1 MRHVKL
7 FEQFLNEAAR
17 IGSSS
22 WRNIL
27 SDLQDYNGWTIQG
40 EIAMKG
46 YTSDEDE
53 ERRVE
58 LTVTVFEIPSAGEE
72 NEISSNS
79 FDAEG
84 LSAGELDSEIWN
96 YTEEE

>member
-1 MRHVKL
+1 
-7 FEQFLNEAAR
+7 LNEAAR

-58 LTVTVFEIPSAGEE
+58 LTADGEEVTVTVFEIPSAGEE